1 MPYAKSS
8 RRTYKKKASR
18 RHRRRGN
25 RSGASPQNTDVFHTQ
40 VCSTMTLSLTQ
51 GFTTANYIYGVA
63 SSLNQTSGV
72 VNLLQNNEFSLW
84 RNIYDKFRV
93 HSLRLKLVPRY
104 TQSEMFAGIGATEN
118 ADVTMGH
125 ARLYTAIDRDSGIPS
140 DEASI
145 LRYSSHKQHKVTDT
159 VNRYLSYKYPKGVWL
174 DAQTTSTNTAIL
186 DTLSLKGCI
195 GWYGSAFPEVSGTL
209 LNEEWYTLEL
219 TWKLSFM
226 GKAVNVI
233 VKDDGSVELKQTVA
247 GDVLPFSPITDR
259 MNNKATFVAD
269 IDTTYD
275 Q

>member
-8 RRTYKKKASR
+8 RRSYKKKATR
-18 RHRRRGN
+18 RARRRGN

-40 VCSTMTLSLTQ
+40 VCSTMTLAVTQ
-51 GFTTANYIYGVA
+51 GITTTNYIYGLA
-63 SSLNQTSGV
+63 SSLNQYSGV
-72 VNLLQNNEFSLW
+72 VNLLQNNEFTLW

-93 HSLRLKLVPRY
+93 HSMSVKLIPRY
-104 TQSEMFAGIGATEN
+104 TQSEMFSGIGATEN

-159 VNRYLSYKYPKGVWL
+159 ARRYLSYKYPKGVWL
-174 DAQTTSTNTAIL
+174 DAQSTSTNTAIL

-195 GWYGSAFPEVSGTL
+195 GWYGQSFPEVAGTFV
-209 LNEEWYTLEL
+209 NEEWYTLEV
-219 TWKLSFM
+219 TWKVSFM
-226 GKAVNVI
+226 GKAINVI
-233 VKDDGSVELKQTVA
+233 VKDDGSVELKQTPIA
-247 GDVLPFSPITDR
+247 DVLAFSSITDR

-269 IDTTYD
+269 LDPTFD